1 MTSLAN
7 AAVPELT
14 LGDKIWRIRWGMVLL
29 LIMIAGVGT
38 LALYSAGGMKPEP
51 WAAKHAIRFSVA
63 LLLALLV
70 ALVDIRVWMRMAYPF
85 YIVSVLMLV
94 AVDVMGK
101 GAMGAQRWLD
111 FKVIQI
117 QPSELMK
124 IALVMALARY
134 YHHLSREQVERIL
147 YAVPPVLAM
156 LVPVALVMVQPD
168 LGTAMV
174 LLLAGTTVMF
184 AAGVKLWKFLL
195 AGLLAIGSL
204 PVAWSMMRDYQRGR
218 VLTFLDPDRDPLGAG
233 YHITQSKIAI
243 GSGGLQG
250 KGFGEGTQSA
260 LNFLPEKHTDFIFT
274 MWTEE
279 TGLLGGVI
287 LLTLFALLLAYGF
300 VIARSSRNHFGRVLA
315 MGVTINIFLYV
326 FINIAMVM
334 GLIPVV
340 GVPLPLVS
348 YGGTAMLTVLFA
360 CGLLLG
366 VSIHR
371 DLVIPRNS

>member
-1 MTSLAN
+1 MTLA
-7 AAVPELT
+7 AAATPELT
-14 LGDKIWRIRWGMVLL
+14 LGDKIWRIRWGLVLL
-29 LIMIAGVGT
+29 LILIAGVGT

-51 WAAKHAIRFSVA
+51 WAAKHAIRFGVA
-63 LLLALLV
+63 LLLALLL
-70 ALVDIRVWMRMAYPF
+70 ALVDVRVWMRLAYPF

-94 AVDVMGK
+94 AVDLIGK

-134 YHHLSREQVERIL
+134 YHHLSREQVERIV
-147 YAVPPVLAM
+147 YVVPPLLAM

-174 LLLAGTTVMF
+174 LLLAGSAIMF
-184 AAGVKLWKFLL
+184 VAGVRLWKFML
-195 AGLLAIGSL
+195 AGLLCVASL
-204 PVAWSMMRDYQRGR
+204 PVAWSLMRDYQRGR

-243 GSGGLQG
+243 GSGGLFG
-250 KGFGEGTQSA
+250 KGFGQGTQST

-279 TGLLGGVI
+279 TGLLGGALV
-287 LLTLFALLLAYGF
+287 LALFALLLAYGF
-300 VIARSSRNHFGRVLA
+300 AIARSSRNHFGRVLA
-315 MGVTINIFLYV
+315 MGVTISIFLYV

-371 DLVIPRNS
+371 DVAIPRNS

>member
-1 MTSLAN
+1 MTLA
-7 AAVPELT
+7 AAATPELT
-14 LGDKIWRIRWGMVLL
+14 LGDKIWRIRWGLVLL
-29 LIMIAGVGT
+29 LILIAGVGT

-51 WAAKHAIRFSVA
+51 WAAKHAIRFGVA
-63 LLLALLV
+63 LLLALLL
-70 ALVDIRVWMRMAYPF
+70 ALVDVRFWMRLAYPF

-94 AVDVMGK
+94 AVDLIGK

-134 YHHLSREQVERIL
+134 YHHLSREQVERIV
-147 YAVPPVLAM
+147 YVVPPLLAM

-174 LLLAGTTVMF
+174 LLLAGSAIMF
-184 AAGVKLWKFLL
+184 VAGVRLWKFML
-195 AGLLAIGSL
+195 AGLLCVASL
-204 PVAWSMMRDYQRGR
+204 PVAWSLMRDYQRGR

-243 GSGGLQG
+243 GSGGLFG
-250 KGFGEGTQSA
+250 KGFGQGTQST

-279 TGLLGGVI
+279 TGLLGGALV
-287 LLTLFALLLAYGF
+287 LALFALLLAYGF
-300 VIARSSRNHFGRVLA
+300 AIARSSRNHFGRMLA

-371 DLVIPRNS
+371 DVAIPRNS

>member
-1 MTSLAN
+1 MTLA
-7 AAVPELT
+7 AAAIAELT
-14 LGDKIWRIRWGMVLL
+14 LGDKVWRIRWGVVLL
-29 LIMIAGVGT
+29 LIMIGGVGT

-51 WAAKHAIRFSVA
+51 WAAKHAIRFGVA
-63 LLLALLV
+63 LLLALAV
-70 ALVDIRVWMRMAYPF
+70 ALIDIRVWMRLAYPF

-94 AVDVMGK
+94 AVDLIGK

-134 YHHLSREQVERIL
+134 YHHLSREQVERIV
-147 YAVPPVLAM
+147 YVVPPLLAM

-168 LGTAMV
+168 LGTALV
-174 LLLAGTTVMF
+174 LLFAGTAVMF
-184 AAGVKLWKFLL
+184 VAGVRLWKFML
-195 AGLLAIGSL
+195 AGLLSLASL
-204 PVAWSMMRDYQRGR
+204 PIAWSMMRDYQRGR

-243 GSGGLQG
+243 GSGGLFG
-250 KGFGEGTQSA
+250 KGFGHGTQSA

-279 TGLLGGVI
+279 TGLLGGAV
-287 LLTLFALLLAYGF
+287 LLGLFALLLAYGF
-300 VIARSSRNHFGRVLA
+300 VIARSCRNHFGRVLA
-315 MGVTINIFLYV
+315 MGVTINVFLYV

-340 GVPLPLVS
+340 GVPLPMVS

-360 CGLLLG
+360 CGLMLG
-366 VSIHR
+366 TSVHR

>member
-1 MTSLAN
+1 
-7 AAVPELT
+7 
-14 LGDKIWRIRWGMVLL
+14 
-29 LIMIAGVGT
+29 
-38 LALYSAGGMKPEP
+38 
-51 WAAKHAIRFSVA
+51 
-63 LLLALLV
+63 
-70 ALVDIRVWMRMAYPF
+70 
-85 YIVSVLMLV
+85 
-94 AVDVMGK
+94 
-101 GAMGAQRWLD
+101 
-111 FKVIQI
+111 
-117 QPSELMK
+117 
-124 IALVMALARY
+124 
-134 YHHLSREQVERIL
+134 
-147 YAVPPVLAM
+147 
-156 LVPVALVMVQPD
+156 
-168 LGTAMV
+168 
-174 LLLAGTTVMF
+174 
-184 AAGVKLWKFLL
+184 
-195 AGLLAIGSL
+195 
-204 PVAWSMMRDYQRGR
+204 MRDYQRNR

-243 GSGGLQG
+243 GSGGLDG
-250 KGFGEGTQSA
+250 KGFGQGTQSV

-279 TGLLGGVI
+279 TGLLGGALV
-287 LLTLFALLLAYGF
+287 LALFALLLAYGF

-326 FINIAMVM
+326 FINVAMVM

>member
-1 MTSLAN
+1 MTLA
-7 AAVPELT
+7 AAATPELT
-14 LGDKIWRIRWGMVLL
+14 LGDKIWRIRWGLVLL

-38 LALYSAGGMKPEP
+38 LALYSAGGMRPEP

-70 ALVDIRVWMRMAYPF
+70 ALVDIRVWMRLAYPF
-85 YIVSVLMLV
+85 FIVSVLMLV
-94 AVDVMGK
+94 AVDVIGK

-134 YHHLSREQVERIL
+134 YHHLSREQVERIV
-147 YAVPPVLAM
+147 YVVPPLLAI

-174 LLLAGTTVMF
+174 LLFAGSAVMF
-184 AAGVKLWKFLL
+184 VAGVKLWKFLL
-195 AGLLAIGSL
+195 AGLLSVAAL

-243 GSGGLQG
+243 GSGGLFG
-250 KGFGEGTQSA
+250 KGFGQGTQSA

-279 TGLLGGVI
+279 TGLLGGALI
-287 LLTLFALLLAYGF
+287 LALFALLLAYGF
-300 VIARSSRNHFGRVLA
+300 VIARSSRNHFGRVMA

-326 FINIAMVM
+326 FINVAMVM

-371 DLVIPRNS
+371 DVVIPRNS

>member
-1 MTSLAN
+1 MSLAA

-14 LGDKIWRIRWGMVLL
+14 LGDKIWRIRWGVVLL
-29 LIMIAGVGT
+29 LILIGGVGT

-63 LLLALLV
+63 LAMALAV
-70 ALVDIRVWMRMAYPF
+70 ALVDIRVWMRLAYPF

-94 AVDVMGK
+94 AVDLIGK

-134 YHHLSREQVERIL
+134 YHHLSREQVERIV
-147 YAVPPVLAM
+147 YVFPPVLAM
-156 LVPVALVMVQPD
+156 LVPVGLVMVQPD

-174 LLLAGTTVMF
+174 LLFAGTAVMF
-184 AAGVKLWKFLL
+184 VAGVRLWKFLL
-195 AGLLAIGSL
+195 AGLLSIASL

-243 GSGGLQG
+243 GSGGLFG
-250 KGFGEGTQSA
+250 KGFGQGTQSA

-279 TGLLGGVI
+279 TGLLGGAT
-287 LLTLFALLLAYGF
+287 LLALFALLLAYGF

-315 MGVTINIFLYV
+315 LGVTINIFLYV

-371 DLVIPRNS
+371 DQVIARNS

>member
-1 MTSLAN
+1 
-7 AAVPELT
+7 
-14 LGDKIWRIRWGMVLL
+14 MVLL

-204 PVAWSMMRDYQRGR
+204 PVAWSMMRDYQRSR

>member
-1 MTSLAN
+1 MTLA
-7 AAVPELT
+7 AAATPELT
-14 LGDKIWRIRWGMVLL
+14 LGDKIWRIRWGLVLL

-38 LALYSAGGMKPEP
+38 LALYSAGGMRPEP

-63 LLLALLV
+63 LLMALLV
-70 ALVDIRVWMRMAYPF
+70 ALVDIRVWMRLAYPF
-85 YIVSVLMLV
+85 FIVSVLMLV
-94 AVDVMGK
+94 AVDVIGK

-134 YHHLSREQVERIL
+134 YHHLSREQVERIV
-147 YAVPPVLAM
+147 YVVPPLLAI

-168 LGTAMV
+168 LGTALV
-174 LLLAGTTVMF
+174 LLFAGSAVMF
-184 AAGVKLWKFLL
+184 VAGVKLWKFLL
-195 AGLLAIGSL
+195 AGLLSVAAL

-243 GSGGLQG
+243 GSGGLFG
-250 KGFGEGTQSA
+250 KGFGQGTQSA

-279 TGLLGGVI
+279 TGLLGGALI
-287 LLTLFALLLAYGF
+287 LALFALLLAYGL
-300 VIARSSRNHFGRVLA
+300 VIARSSRNHFGRVVA
-315 MGVTINIFLYV
+315 MGVTINVFLYV
-326 FINIAMVM
+326 FINVAMVM

-371 DLVIPRNS
+371 DVLIPRNS

>member
-1 MTSLAN
+1 MTLA
-7 AAVPELT
+7 AAATPELT
-14 LGDKIWRIRWGMVLL
+14 LGDKIWRIRWGLVLL

-51 WAAKHAIRFSVA
+51 WAAKHAIRFGIA

-70 ALVDIRVWMRMAYPF
+70 ALVDMRVWMRMAYPF

-94 AVDVMGK
+94 AVDVIGK

-124 IALVMALARY
+124 IAMVMALARY
-134 YHHLSREQVERIL
+134 YHHLSREQVERIV
-147 YAVPPVLAM
+147 YVFPPVLAM

-184 AAGVKLWKFLL
+184 AAGVRLWKFLL

-243 GSGGLQG
+243 GSGGLFG
-250 KGFGEGTQSA
+250 KGFGQGTQSA

-279 TGLLGGVI
+279 TGLLGGALV
-287 LLTLFALLLAYGF
+287 LALFALLLAYGF

>member
-1 MTSLAN
+1 MTLA
-7 AAVPELT
+7 AAAPTLT

-29 LIMIAGVGT
+29 LALIAGVGT
-38 LALYSAGGMKPEP
+38 LALYSAGGMKPDP
-51 WAAKHAIRFSVA
+51 WAARHAARFGVA
-63 LLLALLV
+63 LALALLV
-70 ALVDIRVWMRMAYPF
+70 ALVDIRVWMRLAYPF
-85 YIVSVLMLV
+85 YIVSVLLLV
-94 AVDVMGK
+94 AVDLMGK

-134 YHHLSREQVERIL
+134 YHHLSREQVGRVVYVL
-147 YAVPPVLAM
+147 PPALAM
-156 LVPVALVMVQPD
+156 LVPVGLVMVQPD

-174 LLLAGTTVMF
+174 LLFAGTAVMF
-184 AAGVKLWKFLL
+184 VAGVRLWKFLL
-195 AGLLAIGSL
+195 AGLLAVAAL

-243 GSGGLQG
+243 GSGGLFG
-250 KGFGEGTQSA
+250 KGFGQGTQSA

-279 TGLLGGVI
+279 TGLLGGAT
-287 LLTLFALLLAYGF
+287 LLLLFAALLAYGF
-300 VIARSSRNHFGRVLA
+300 VIARSSRHHFGRLLA
-315 MGVTINIFLYV
+315 MGVTINVFLYV
-326 FINIAMVM
+326 FINVAMVM

-371 DLVIPRNS
+371 DMVIARNS

>member
-1 MTSLAN
+1 MTLA
-7 AAVPELT
+7 AAAIPELT
-14 LGDKIWRIRWGMVLL
+14 LGDKIWRIRWGVVLL
-29 LIMIAGVGT
+29 LILIGAVGT

-63 LLLALLV
+63 LLMALAV
-70 ALVDIRVWMRMAYPF
+70 ALIDIRVWMRAAYPF

-94 AVDVMGK
+94 AVDLIGK

-134 YHHLSREQVERIL
+134 YHNLSREQVERVV
-147 YAVPPVLAM
+147 YVFPPLLAI

-174 LLLAGTTVMF
+174 LLFAGTAVMF
-184 AAGVKLWKFLL
+184 VAGVKLWKFML
-195 AGLLAIGSL
+195 AGLLSVASL
-204 PVAWSMMRDYQRGR
+204 PIAWSMMRDYQRSR

-243 GSGGLQG
+243 GSGGLFG
-250 KGFGEGTQSA
+250 KGFGQGTQSA

-274 MWTEE
+274 TLAEE
-279 TGLLGGVI
+279 FGFIGAASLLGLYALI
-287 LLTLFALLLAYGF
+287 LLFCFASVAANKDRFGAILTGALAF
-300 VIARSSRNHFGRVLA
+300 NF
-315 MGVTINIFLYV
+315 FLYFAV
-326 FINIAMVM
+326 NVGMVV
-334 GLIPVV
+334 GLMPVV

-348 YGGTAMLTVLFA
+348 YGGSAMLVLLFGF
-360 CGLLLG
+360 GLIQCAH
-366 VSIHR
+366 VHR
-371 DLVIPRNS
+371 RS

>member
-1 MTSLAN
+1 MTLA
-7 AAVPELT
+7 AAAIPELT
-14 LGDKIWRIRWGMVLL
+14 LGDKIWRIRWGVVLL
-29 LIMIAGVGT
+29 LILIGGVGT

-51 WAAKHAIRFSVA
+51 WAAKHAIRFGVA
-63 LLLALLV
+63 LTMALAV
-70 ALVDIRVWMRMAYPF
+70 ALIDIRVWMRVAYPF

-94 AVDVMGK
+94 AVDLIGK

-134 YHHLSREQVERIL
+134 YHHLSREQVERIV
-147 YAVPPVLAM
+147 YVIPPVLAM

-174 LLLAGTTVMF
+174 LLFAGTAVMF
-184 AAGVKLWKFLL
+184 VAGVKLWKFLL
-195 AGLLAIGSL
+195 AGLIAVGSL
-204 PVAWSMMRDYQRGR
+204 PIAWSMMHQYQRGR

-243 GSGGLQG
+243 GSGGLFG
-250 KGFGEGTQSA
+250 KGFGQGTQSA

-279 TGLLGGVI
+279 TGLLGGAV
-287 LLTLFALLLAYGF
+287 LLGLFALLMAYGF

-315 MGVTINIFLYV
+315 MGVTINVFLYV

-366 VSIHR
+366 ASIHR
-371 DLVIPRNS
+371 DLLIPRNS

>member
-1 MTSLAN
+1 MTLA
-7 AAVPELT
+7 AAAIPELT
-14 LGDKIWRIRWGMVLL
+14 LGDKIWRIRWGVVLL
-29 LIMIAGVGT
+29 LILIGAVGT

-63 LLLALLV
+63 LLMALAV
-70 ALVDIRVWMRMAYPF
+70 ALIDIRVWMRLAYPF

-94 AVDVMGK
+94 AVDLIGK

-134 YHHLSREQVERIL
+134 YHHLSREQVERIV
-147 YAVPPVLAM
+147 YVVPPLLAI

-174 LLLAGTTVMF
+174 LLFAGTAVMF
-184 AAGVKLWKFLL
+184 VAGVRLWKFML
-195 AGLLAIGSL
+195 AGLLSVASL
-204 PVAWSMMRDYQRGR
+204 PIAWSMMRDYQRGR

-243 GSGGLQG
+243 GSGGLFG
-250 KGFGEGTQSA
+250 KGFGQGTQSA

-279 TGLLGGVI
+279 TGLLGGA
-287 LLTLFALLLAYGF
+287 LLLGLFALLLAYGF
-300 VIARSSRNHFGRVLA
+300 VIARSCRNHFGRVLA
-315 MGVTINIFLYV
+315 MGVTINVFLYV

-371 DLVIPRNS
+371 DLLIPRNS

>member
-1 MTSLAN
+1 MTLA
-7 AAVPELT
+7 AAAIPELT
-14 LGDKIWRIRWGMVLL
+14 LGDKIWRIRWGLVLL

-85 YIVSVLMLV
+85 YIISVLMLV
-94 AVDVMGK
+94 AVDVIGK

-124 IALVMALARY
+124 IALVMSLARY
-134 YHHLSREQVERIL
+134 YHHLSREQVERIV
-147 YAVPPVLAM
+147 YAIPPVLAM

-204 PVAWSMMRDYQRGR
+204 PVAWSMMRDYQRSR

-243 GSGGLQG
+243 GSGGLFG
-250 KGFGEGTQSA
+250 KGFGQGTQSA

-279 TGLLGGVI
+279 TGLLGGALI
-287 LLTLFALLLAYGF
+287 LTLFALLLAYGF

-326 FINIAMVM
+326 FINVAMVM